1 MPKQDLSA
9 GKTTYRWLS
18 KIARSGP
25 DWFLGSVQGRGN
37 FAAWMVYLA
46 DGFRNVDFLLRF
58 EGATDPWQRSRIVG
72 EKVSELRKSFAKL
85 SSEDKLELG
94 KRGETELR
102 SGMELLGRD
111 KKAIADLLVAVDP

>member
-1 MPKQDLSA
+1 MPLQDVSA
-9 GKTTYRWLS
+9 GKSTYRWLA

-37 FAAWMVYLA
+37 FGAWMVHLA

-85 SSEDKLELG
+85 TSEAKAELA
-94 KRGETELR
+94 KRSETELR
-102 SGMELLGRD
+102 SSMELLSKD
-111 KKAIADLLVAVDP
+111 KRAIMDLLVAVDP